1 MEICVGNL
9 APEIDEEELKV
20 VFEAF
25 GRVVSA
31 RVIRDA
37 RSGLSRGIGF
47 VDMPFFSAA
56 QAAIKA
62 MNGKELRGQ
71 PLRVRDAHPS
81 AERRPG

>member
-9 APEIDEEELKV
+9 SPEISEQELKV

-25 GRVVSA
+25 GRVTST

-47 VDMPFFSAA
+47 VDMPFVSAA
-56 QAAIKA
+56 QAAIRA
-62 MNGKELRGQ
+62 MNGKELKGQ
-71 PLRVRDAHPS
+71 VLRVRDAHPS
-81 AERRPG
+81 AEQRPG